1 LLSVAGSQG
10 QGAALGYM
18 IKKIQPVVVKK
29 IQPVIEAPSAKLQA
43 ASNA

>member
-1 LLSVAGSQG
+1 MRAGCEEVLL
-10 QGAALGYM
+10 M

-29 IQPVIEAPSAKLQA
+29 IQPVVEAPSAKLQA